1 MTLIQN
7 YESDVPEKKQLGLPQ
22 VRLWLRLLFY
32 FLIIVFGITSFT
44 QHGYR
49 SVSAIVPETLK
60 PPVQKRVAVQTPIQF
75 VRDSYD
81 YNIKPMYDYT
91 LTGLVVHRYDYT
103 KFTFYKMDSVFP
115 VDLCVLW
122 GNNIESKVY
131 QENSLKFDQDSR
143 FCRMSMDRKLD
154 FNFDEVS
161 NNHLIIK
168 SDELEKQALNISQ
181 GDQIRIKGKLAWV
194 HAKNVGK
201 PGTFD
206 PLEFEW
212 GTSTTREDGGAGA
225 CETIYVESIEILKKA
240 NPISYY
246 LNRISKYAL
255 LAVIVLRVSIF
266 FYEMKKTRAA
276 V

>member
-1 MTLIQN
+1 
-7 YESDVPEKKQLGLPQ
+7 
-22 VRLWLRLLFY
+22 
-32 FLIIVFGITSFT
+32 
-44 QHGYR
+44 
-49 SVSAIVPETLK
+49 
-60 PPVQKRVAVQTPIQF
+60 
-75 VRDSYD
+75 
-81 YNIKPMYDYT
+81 
-91 LTGLVVHRYDYT
+91 VHRYDYT